1 MAGDNKPYKPSFSEL
16 ALLAI
21 LIVLVALTR
30 VYYGGGRA
38 PMIVWKDE
46 FTFHDTLV
54 NVAELSALPHDVML
68 KDHRSVLYQ
77 LEAMEIIE
85 PTDIEVESIR
95 HRRWQGRQA
104 SIAKDKSPDKQTGD
118 HPPSAAAPE
127 KPALPQSEESQQT
140 GDNKQH

>member
-30 VYYGGGRA
+30 VYYGAGRA

-54 NVAELSALPHDVML
+54 NVAELSALPREVML

-95 HRRWQGRQA
+95 LHRWQGRQA
-104 SIAKDKSPDKQTGD
+104 PVAKDKTPN
-118 HPPSAAAPE
+118 
-127 KPALPQSEESQQT
+127 KPT
-140 GDNKQH
+140 GDNPPPATAPERPASPLSERSPETGDNEQH

>member
-1 MAGDNKPYKPSFSEL
+1 MVGDNKPYKPSFSEL
-16 ALLAI
+16 ALLSI

-95 HRRWQGRQA
+95 HRQWKGRQA
-104 SIAKDKSPDKQTGD
+104 PVAKDKSPDKQIGD
-118 HPPSAAAPE
+118 KPPSASASE
-127 KPALPQSEESQQT
+127 KPASPQSEKSPET
-140 GDNKQH
+140 GENEQH